1 MHVLMVRCLWR
12 RRFGVPTT
20 NSVCNFFVSLLKQQA
35 NGMCTLL
42 HRGYNIGIRLV
53 DEFLAKTKQG
63 RCSTF
68 REAAEAVA
76 RQALP
81 MFLNIS
87 ANVTNWNA
95 EGNECSLVSLGGWG
109 CQHCSRSSSS
119 SDSPAVSRRGSR
131 GSRSAQL
138 QASCW

>member
-1 MHVLMVRCLWR
+1 M
-12 RRFGVPTT
+12 
-20 NSVCNFFVSLLKQQA
+20 S
-35 NGMCTLL
+35 

-63 RCSTF
+63 RCNTF

-95 EGNECSLVSLGGWG
+95 EGNECSLVSEKQQLVG
-109 CQHCSRSSSS
+109 SSE
-119 SDSPAVSRRGSR
+119 
-131 GSRSAQL
+131 Q
-138 QASCW
+138 